1 LTEVACSNLL
11 TKLIAMVAWFKS
23 PRPAIYPVVGTVLAE
38 LQEQTTRKLAELKAY
53 LQKKLA
59 DHEDEIKTIRSF
71 LDTVDSLLAE
81 KSYRKIEIP
90 RSIMEAAT
98 KAPTEQHGQ
107 LITTMSGV
115 GLAEVFVEGRDL
127 RVTPSPEL
135 KLDANAAPLKA
146 FLVGKVLE
154 PMRVG
159 DEEAARKRGLSPD
172 RVLSY
177 KVDQE
182 GALFKQLVISNYGD
196 ERRLNEIRNAV
207 RWALRKMYEKTIG
220 T

>member
-1 LTEVACSNLL
+1 MT
-11 TKLIAMVAWFKS
+11 
-23 PRPAIYPVVGTVLAE
+23 E
-38 LQEQTTRKLAELKAY
+38 LQDQTTRKLAELKAY
-53 LQKKLA
+53 LQKKLGE
-59 DHEDEIKTIRSF
+59 HEEEIKTIRSF
-71 LDTVDSLLAE
+71 LDAVDALLAE

-90 RSIMEAAT
+90 RSVMEAVAR
-98 KAPTEQHGQ
+98 APAAQPGQ

-115 GLAEVFVEGRDL
+115 VLAEVFVEGQEL
-127 RVTPSPEL
+127 RVVPSASL
-135 KLDANAAPLKA
+135 KLDVNAAPLRA
-146 FLVGKVLE
+146 FLVGKGLE

-172 RVLSY
+172 KVLSY

-182 GALFKQLVISNYGD
+182 GSLFRQLQVTNYGD

-207 RWALRKMYEKTIG
+207 RWALRKMYEKTVG

>member
-1 LTEVACSNLL
+1 LTE
-11 TKLIAMVAWFKS
+11 I
-23 PRPAIYPVVGTVLAE
+23 
-38 LQEQTTRKLAELKAY
+38 QEQTTRKLAELKAY

-90 RSIMEAAT
+90 RSVVDVAT
-98 KAPTEQHGQ
+98 KAQAARGQ
-107 LITTMSGV
+107 LITTMSGAA
-115 GLAEVFVEGRDL
+115 LAEIFVEDNNL
-127 RVTPSPEL
+127 RVAPSPEL
-135 KLDANAAPLKA
+135 RLDANAAPLKA

-172 RVLSY
+172 KVLSY

-182 GALFKQLVISNYGD
+182 GTMFKQLQVTNYGD